1 MVQEILTDIFSTY
14 RYNRYTNHFQGNAIV
29 PPQRKDVSTM
39 HNPSRSQLLRRPRVP
54 RMLYESCGG
63 FLSGLLL
70 AGTYVGNMTSPLP
83 IAIAA
88 NLGSAGAVSVL
99 AGSLI
104 SYLISNTMLDN
115 LPLLFALVVVVCLR
129 VMKRPAKTSAGI
141 ACSTGLCVFF
151 SGIVVSLLFHASGA
165 EVIGYTMTAALTG
178 CASYFMHAVFASVRA
193 TGKIPLRSTDG
204 CAAAVVLILTVAAFS
219 CYGIPSMNAGG
230 IISVAVTLI
239 GAKKFRCAGGVIC
252 GALSACG
259 AILGSPEAGMPLLIL
274 PVGGLLVGYL
284 AEKNRFLIAGV
295 FFLFSLMALITF
307 GTSLL
312 QISAVINLFLG
323 SAAFLFL
330 DSSWLDKWLVTDL
343 PDRSDNTLPLSS
355 RLQYMADAIRSVR
368 EDTDAI
374 AAILPQEEPTGDATR
389 EVCETVCGSCRHK
402 LRCWESAYEETLTG
416 FRKMES
422 HLGADQPPIPEEL
435 AHCSRKERLR
445 ALFSRHAA
453 DRRKARFLAART
465 AESRTVLLE
474 QLAAAEDLLHAT
486 SDHLHIRYS
495 SELSD
500 TVRRKLLHYGYP
512 CDSAAVYHTQ
522 SDRLMIEMCCQ
533 GRELD
538 GCLPTIK
545 HILSESLNLTLEEL
559 DPIFSGDTV
568 RYRLC
573 QRPKYRLEHF
583 TSALHAS
590 QETISGDTALLFTDN
605 AGNPYLV
612 LSDGMGTGKNAAIE
626 SRMTTELFRK
636 FISGGIC
643 GTAAIRMMNGLLL
656 TKSPQETF
664 ATLDVARFDLD
675 AGEMTMMK
683 SGAAATLIRHGGK
696 VSRISATT
704 FPLGLEPEGEASVR
718 HVMLYPDDIILM
730 LSDGVSEE
738 TYPLI
743 RQLLESSSDLEQIV
757 MEICDKAE
765 IFAGGNRRDDVTV
778 CAARLLQS

>member
-1 MVQEILTDIFSTY
+1 
-14 RYNRYTNHFQGNAIV
+14 
-29 PPQRKDVSTM
+29 M

-178 CASYFMHAVFASVRA
+178 CASYFMHAVFASVRS

-422 HLGADQPPIPEEL
+422 HLGADLPPIPEEL

-453 DRRKARFLAART
+453 NRRKARFLAART

-626 SRMTTELFRK
+626 SRMTTQLFRK
-636 FISGGIC
+636 IISGGIC

-656 TKSPQETF
+656 TKAPQETF

>member
-1 MVQEILTDIFSTY
+1 M
-14 RYNRYTNHFQGNAIV
+14 
-29 PPQRKDVSTM
+29 
-39 HNPSRSQLLRRPRVP
+39 
-54 RMLYESCGG
+54 
-63 FLSGLLL
+63 
-70 AGTYVGNMTSPLP
+70 
-83 IAIAA
+83 
-88 NLGSAGAVSVL
+88 
-99 AGSLI
+99 
-104 SYLISNTMLDN
+104 
-115 LPLLFALVVVVCLR
+115 
-129 VMKRPAKTSAGI
+129 
-141 ACSTGLCVFF
+141 
-151 SGIVVSLLFHASGA
+151 
-165 EVIGYTMTAALTG
+165 
-178 CASYFMHAVFASVRA
+178 
-193 TGKIPLRSTDG
+193 
-204 CAAAVVLILTVAAFS
+204 
-219 CYGIPSMNAGG
+219 
-230 IISVAVTLI
+230 
-239 GAKKFRCAGGVIC
+239 
-252 GALSACG
+252 
-259 AILGSPEAGMPLLIL
+259 
-274 PVGGLLVGYL
+274 
-284 AEKNRFLIAGV
+284 
-295 FFLFSLMALITF
+295 
-307 GTSLL
+307 
-312 QISAVINLFLG
+312 
-323 SAAFLFL
+323 
-330 DSSWLDKWLVTDL
+330 
-343 PDRSDNTLPLSS
+343 
-355 RLQYMADAIRSVR
+355 
-368 EDTDAI
+368 
-374 AAILPQEEPTGDATR
+374 
-389 EVCETVCGSCRHK
+389 
-402 LRCWESAYEETLTG
+402 
-416 FRKMES
+416 
-422 HLGADQPPIPEEL
+422 
-435 AHCSRKERLR
+435 
-445 ALFSRHAA
+445 FSRHAA
-453 DRRKARFLAART
+453 NRRKARFLAART

>member
-1 MVQEILTDIFSTY
+1 M
-14 RYNRYTNHFQGNAIV
+14 

-178 CASYFMHAVFASVRA
+178 CASYFMHAVFASVRS

-422 HLGADQPPIPEEL
+422 HLGADLPPIPEEL

-453 DRRKARFLAART
+453 NRRKARFLAART

-643 GTAAIRMMNGLLL
+643 GAAAIRMMNGLLL

>member
-1 MVQEILTDIFSTY
+1 
-14 RYNRYTNHFQGNAIV
+14 
-29 PPQRKDVSTM
+29 M

-54 RMLYESCGG
+54 RMLYESCVG

-178 CASYFMHAVFASVRA
+178 CASYFMHAVFASIRS

-643 GTAAIRMMNGLLL
+643 GAAAIRMMNGLLL

>member
-1 MVQEILTDIFSTY
+1 
-14 RYNRYTNHFQGNAIV
+14 
-29 PPQRKDVSTM
+29 M

-178 CASYFMHAVFASVRA
+178 CASYFMHAVFASVRS

-422 HLGADQPPIPEEL
+422 HLGADLPPIPEEL

-453 DRRKARFLAART
+453 NRRKARFLAART

-643 GTAAIRMMNGLLL
+643 GPAAIRMMNGLLL

>member
-1 MVQEILTDIFSTY
+1 
-14 RYNRYTNHFQGNAIV
+14 V
-29 PPQRKDVSTM
+29 PPQRKDVFTM

-178 CASYFMHAVFASVRA
+178 CASYFMHAVFASIRS

-445 ALFSRHAA
+445 TLFSRHAA

-643 GTAAIRMMNGLLL
+643 GAAAIRMMNGLLL

>member
-1 MVQEILTDIFSTY
+1 
-14 RYNRYTNHFQGNAIV
+14 
-29 PPQRKDVSTM
+29 M

-70 AGTYVGNMTSPLP
+70 AGTFVGNMTSPLP

-422 HLGADQPPIPEEL
+422 HLGADLPPIPEEL

-453 DRRKARFLAART
+453 NRRKARFLAART

-643 GTAAIRMMNGLLL
+643 GTAAIHMMNGLLL

>member
-1 MVQEILTDIFSTY
+1 
-14 RYNRYTNHFQGNAIV
+14 
-29 PPQRKDVSTM
+29 M

-402 LRCWESAYEETLTG
+402 LRCWELAYEETLTG

-422 HLGADQPPIPEEL
+422 HLGADLPPIPEEL

-453 DRRKARFLAART
+453 NRRKARFLAART

-643 GTAAIRMMNGLLL
+643 GAAAIRMMNGLLL

>member
-1 MVQEILTDIFSTY
+1 
-14 RYNRYTNHFQGNAIV
+14 
-29 PPQRKDVSTM
+29 M
-39 HNPSRSQLLRRPRVP
+39 HNPSQPQLLHRIPVP
-54 RMLYESCGG
+54 RILRETGGG

-70 AGTYVGNMTSPLP
+70 AGTYVGTMTSPLP

-88 NLGSAGAVSVL
+88 NLSVPGAIAVL
-99 AGSLI
+99 IGSLI
-104 SYLISNTMLDN
+104 SYTLSNTMLDN

-129 VMKRPAKTSAGI
+129 LLKRPAKTAAGM
-141 ACSTGLCVFF
+141 ACSTGICVFL
-151 SGIVVSLLFHASGA
+151 SGIAVSLVFHASGA

-178 CASYFMHAVFASVRA
+178 CASYFMHAVFSSVRS

-204 CAAAVVLILTVAAFS
+204 CAAAVVLILAVAAFS
-219 CYGIPSMNAGG
+219 CYGIPSMNAGCV
-230 IISVAVTLI
+230 ISTAVTLI

-252 GALSACG
+252 GALTACG
-259 AILGSPEAGMPLLIL
+259 AILGAPDAGLPMLIL

-284 AEKNRFLIAGV
+284 SGKNRFLIAGV

-312 QISAVINLFLG
+312 QVSAVINLFLG

-330 DSSWLDKWLVTDL
+330 DSSWLDKWLITDL

-374 AAILPQEEPTGDATR
+374 SAILPQEESTGDATR
-389 EVCETVCGSCRHK
+389 EVCETVCGSCRNK
-402 LRCWESAYEETLTG
+402 LRCWETNYEDTLAG
-416 FRKMES
+416 FRKMET
-422 HLGADQPPIPEEL
+422 HLSAAPPAIPQEL
-435 AHCSRKERLR
+435 EHCIRTERLR
-445 ALFSRHAA
+445 TLFSRHAA

-474 QLAAAEDLLHAT
+474 QLAAAEDLLTAT
-486 SDHLHIRYS
+486 SDQLHIRYS
-495 SELSD
+495 SELSE

-512 CDSAAVYHTQ
+512 CDSAAVYHTL

-533 GRELD
+533 SRELD
-538 GCLPTIK
+538 GCLPTIR

-559 DPIFSGDTV
+559 DPIYSGETV

-573 QRPKYRLEHF
+573 QRPRYRLEHF
-583 TSALHAS
+583 TSARHAS
-590 QETISGDTALLFTDN
+590 QETISGDTAILFTDS

-636 FISGGIC
+636 FISGGIS
-643 GTAAIRMMNGLLL
+643 GTAAVRMMNGLLL

-675 AGEMTMMK
+675 AGCLTMMK

-696 VSRISATT
+696 VSRISAMT
-704 FPLGLEPEGEASVR
+704 FPLGLEPEGETAIRQVK
-718 HVMLYPDDIILM
+718 LCPDDIILM
-730 LSDGVSEE
+730 LSDGVSEDA
-738 TYPLI
+738 YPLI
-743 RQLLESSSDLEQIV
+743 RQLLETTSDLEQIV
-757 MEICDKAE
+757 MEICEKAE
-765 IFAGGNRRDDVTV
+765 IFAGGKCRDDVTV
-778 CAARLLQS
+778 CAARLLPTF

>member
-1 MVQEILTDIFSTY
+1 M
-14 RYNRYTNHFQGNAIV
+14 QGPAAAIKWQGKTA
-29 PPQRKDVSTM
+29 QRKDVFIM
-39 HNPSRSQLLRRPRVP
+39 HKTNRSQLLRRPRAP
-54 RMLYESCGG
+54 RIFYETGGG

-70 AGTYVGNMTSPLP
+70 AGTYVGTMTSPLP

-88 NLGSAGAVSVL
+88 NLSAPGAIAVL
-99 AGSLI
+99 IGSLI
-104 SYLISNTMLDN
+104 SYLISDTMLSN

-129 VMKRPAKTSAGI
+129 IMKRPAKTAAGM
-141 ACSTGLCVFF
+141 ACSTGICVFL
-151 SGIVVSLLFHASGA
+151 SGIAVSLVFHASGA

-178 CASYFMHAVFASVRA
+178 CASYFMHAVFSSIRS

-204 CAAAVVLILTVAAFS
+204 CAAAVMLILSIAAFS
-219 CYGIPSMNAGG
+219 CYGIPAMNAGCVLSTA
-230 IISVAVTLI
+230 ITLI

-252 GALSACG
+252 GALTACG
-259 AILGSPEAGMPLLIL
+259 AILGAPEAGLPLLIL

-284 AEKNRFLIAGV
+284 ADKNRFLIAGV

-312 QISAVINLFLG
+312 QISAIVDLFLG

-343 PDRSDNTLPLSS
+343 PDHTNHALPLSE
-355 RLQYMADAIRSVR
+355 RLRYMADAIRSVR

-374 AAILPQEEPTGDATR
+374 AAILPQEETTGDVTR
-389 EVCETVCGSCRHK
+389 EVCETVCGSCRNK
-402 LRCWESAYEETLTG
+402 LRCWESAYEETLAG

-422 HLGADQPPIPEEL
+422 HVSADLPPIPEEL
-435 AHCSRKERLR
+435 AHCCRKERLR

-453 DRRKARFLAART
+453 SRRKARFLAART

-474 QLAAAEDLLHAT
+474 QLAAAEDILIST
-486 SDHLHIRYS
+486 SSHLHIRYS
-495 SELSD
+495 SELSE

-512 CDSAAVYHTQ
+512 CDAAAVYHTQ
-522 SDRLMIEMCCQ
+522 SDRLMIEMHCT

-538 GCLPTIK
+538 GCLPTIR

-559 DPIFSGDTV
+559 DPIYSGETV

-590 QETISGDTALLFTDN
+590 QETISGDTTILFTDS
-605 AGNPYLV
+605 AGNPCLV

-636 FISGGIC
+636 FICGGIS
-643 GTAAIRMMNGLLL
+643 GTAAVRMMNGLLL

-664 ATLDVARFDLD
+664 ATLDVAQFDLD
-675 AGEMTMMK
+675 DGKLTVMK
-683 SGAAATLIRHGGK
+683 SGAAATLIRHAGK
-696 VSRISATT
+696 VSRISAET
-704 FPLGLEPEGEASVR
+704 FPLGLEPEGETAVR
-718 HVMLYPDDIILM
+718 RVSLCPDDIILM
-730 LSDGVSEE
+730 LSDGVSEDA
-738 TYPLI
+738 YPLI
-743 RQLLESSSDLEQIV
+743 RQLLERSSDLEQIV

-778 CAARLLQS
+778 CAARLLPA

>member
-1 MVQEILTDIFSTY
+1 
-14 RYNRYTNHFQGNAIV
+14 
-29 PPQRKDVSTM
+29 M

-422 HLGADQPPIPEEL
+422 HLGADLPPIPEEL

-453 DRRKARFLAART
+453 NRRKARFLAART

-643 GTAAIRMMNGLLL
+643 GAAAIRMMNGLLL

>member
-1 MVQEILTDIFSTY
+1 
-14 RYNRYTNHFQGNAIV
+14 
-29 PPQRKDVSTM
+29 M

-70 AGTYVGNMTSPLP
+70 AGTFVGNMTSPLP

-389 EVCETVCGSCRHK
+389 EVCETVCGSCRQQVEPPPQAAVLGIGIRGNPHR
-402 LRCWESAYEETLTG
+402 LPENGIPPRSRPAADSGGTGTLQPEGTTAG
-416 FRKMES
+416 TVFPPRR
-422 HLGADQPPIPEEL
+422 QPPEGTVSGGTD
-435 AHCSRKERLR
+435 SRKPHGTSGT
-445 ALFSRHAA
+445 AGSR
-453 DRRKARFLAART
+453 RR
-465 AESRTVLLE
+465 
-474 QLAAAEDLLHAT
+474 
-486 SDHLHIRYS
+486 
-495 SELSD
+495 
-500 TVRRKLLHYGYP
+500 
-512 CDSAAVYHTQ
+512 SAA
-522 SDRLMIEMCCQ
+522 
-533 GRELD
+533 
-538 GCLPTIK
+538 
-545 HILSESLNLTLEEL
+545 
-559 DPIFSGDTV
+559 
-568 RYRLC
+568 
-573 QRPKYRLEHF
+573 
-583 TSALHAS
+583 
-590 QETISGDTALLFTDN
+590 
-605 AGNPYLV
+605 
-612 LSDGMGTGKNAAIE
+612 
-626 SRMTTELFRK
+626 
-636 FISGGIC
+636 
-643 GTAAIRMMNGLLL
+643 
-656 TKSPQETF
+656 
-664 ATLDVARFDLD
+664 
-675 AGEMTMMK
+675 
-683 SGAAATLIRHGGK
+683 
-696 VSRISATT
+696 
-704 FPLGLEPEGEASVR
+704 
-718 HVMLYPDDIILM
+718 
-730 LSDGVSEE
+730 
-738 TYPLI
+738 
-743 RQLLESSSDLEQIV
+743 
-757 MEICDKAE
+757 CD
-765 IFAGGNRRDDVTV
+765 
-778 CAARLLQS
+778 Q

>member
-1 MVQEILTDIFSTY
+1 
-14 RYNRYTNHFQGNAIV
+14 
-29 PPQRKDVSTM
+29 M

-178 CASYFMHAVFASVRA
+178 CASYFMHAVFASVRS

-422 HLGADQPPIPEEL
+422 HLGADLPPIPEEL

-453 DRRKARFLAART
+453 NRRKARFLAART

-643 GTAAIRMMNGLLL
+643 GAAAIRMMNGLLL

>member
-1 MVQEILTDIFSTY
+1 MACKVARRSLCGIATK
-14 RYNRYTNHFQGNAIV
+14 HFQGSITV

-422 HLGADQPPIPEEL
+422 HLGADLPPIPEEL

-453 DRRKARFLAART
+453 NRRKARFLAART

-643 GTAAIRMMNGLLL
+643 GTAATRMMNGLLL

>member
-1 MVQEILTDIFSTY
+1 M
-14 RYNRYTNHFQGNAIV
+14 
-29 PPQRKDVSTM
+29 PPQRKDVFTM

-178 CASYFMHAVFASVRA
+178 CASYFMHAVFASIRS

-445 ALFSRHAA
+445 TLFSRHAA

-643 GTAAIRMMNGLLL
+643 GAAAIRMMNGLLL

>member
-1 MVQEILTDIFSTY
+1 
-14 RYNRYTNHFQGNAIV
+14 
-29 PPQRKDVSTM
+29 M

-178 CASYFMHAVFASVRA
+178 CASYFMHAVFASVRS

-422 HLGADQPPIPEEL
+422 HLGADLPPIPEEL
-435 AHCSRKERLR
+435 AHCSRQERLR

-453 DRRKARFLAART
+453 NRRKARFLAART

-643 GTAAIRMMNGLLL
+643 GAAAIRMMNGLLL

>member
-1 MVQEILTDIFSTY
+1 
-14 RYNRYTNHFQGNAIV
+14 
-29 PPQRKDVSTM
+29 M

-583 TSALHAS
+583 TSTLHAS

-643 GTAAIRMMNGLLL
+643 GAAAIRMMNGLLL

>member
-1 MVQEILTDIFSTY
+1 
-14 RYNRYTNHFQGNAIV
+14 
-29 PPQRKDVSTM
+29 M

-178 CASYFMHAVFASVRA
+178 CASYFMHAVFASIRS

-643 GTAAIRMMNGLLL
+643 GAAAIRMMNGLLL

>member
-1 MVQEILTDIFSTY
+1 
-14 RYNRYTNHFQGNAIV
+14 
-29 PPQRKDVSTM
+29 M

-422 HLGADQPPIPEEL
+422 HLGADLPPIPEEL

-453 DRRKARFLAART
+453 NRRKARFLAART

-636 FISGGIC
+636 FISGDIC